1 MTFSETPAEDRHEA
15 VSGTTDLR
23 TNSDADL
30 GTADESALPATDGID
45 TDGFT
50 AHAGNAEEANAEG
63 HPQRW
68 WILGFLCLSLVLI
81 VASVS
86 SVNVA
91 LPSIQRDL
99 DASGSDLQWIVD
111 SYALFFAGM
120 LLPLGAIGDYF
131 GRRRVLIAGLLIFGV
146 ATGIAAA
153 STAAYQ
159 IIVMRA
165 IMGTAA
171 ALIMPATLSILT
183 EVFSKRELP
192 KAIAVWAA
200 FAGAGGMI
208 GPVGAGLV
216 LKWFWWGGVFALTIP
231 LVLVGLFG
239 AICVVPSSRNGNG
252 EHPFDPLGA
261 LLSIVIIGAFVF
273 GVIEGPNYG
282 WTDSAILGM
291 FIIAALAGIIFYF
304 WEKKVPH
311 PMLDPNYFRSRRF
324 NLSALAM
331 TVMFFGL
338 FGWLFMLTQYFQF
351 AQGHSPLDAGLR
363 MMPSAVVML
372 IVAPRSANI
381 AAAWGTRKIVSR
393 GLFMV
398 SLGIAGLA
406 LITPETPYWVAV
418 ICLVVGA
425 LGGATLMPTVT
436 ERIVSSLPPEK
447 AGVGSAMN
455 DTTREVGGSIG
466 IAIVGSLLAVG
477 YRRGIDSTVSDLSG
491 QLRES
496 GGAGN
501 AAGAADLGTTDLG
514 AAGESGVAA
523 LAGMVES
530 AQDSIGRALGAAQ
543 GLAEAGFGDF
553 ANRLAESAT
562 SAFNEGM
569 TLGLGVIA
577 GIVFLTSI
585 VIGLFY
591 PDDEAESSADLG
603 AAETGKHESVKAET
617 GGNAMLT
624 AETQT
629 AKAQTA
635 EVAPKAASEGDGGQR

>member
-1 MTFSETPAEDRHEA
+1 MTFSETQASEA
-15 VSGTTDLR
+15 DVNE
-23 TNSDADL
+23 NS
-30 GTADESALPATDGID
+30 T
-45 TDGFT
+45 
-50 AHAGNAEEANAEG
+50 EG
-63 HPQRW
+63 HPRRW

-120 LLPLGAIGDYF
+120 LLPLGAIGDHF
-131 GRRRVLIAGLLIFGV
+131 GRRKALVAGLLIFGI

-159 IIVMRA
+159 IVIMRA

-208 GPVGAGLV
+208 GPLGAGLV

-239 AICVVPSSRNGNG
+239 AIFVVPSSRNGNG
-252 EHPFDPLGA
+252 VHPFDPLGA

-282 WTDSAILGM
+282 WTDGAILGM
-291 FIIAALAGIIFYF
+291 FVIAALAGILFYF

-311 PMLDPNYFRSRRF
+311 PMLDPVYFKSRRF

-381 AAAWGTRKIVSR
+381 AAVWGTRKIVSR

-406 LITPETPYWVAV
+406 LITPSTPYWVVV

-447 AGVGSAMN
+447 AGVGSAVN
-455 DTTREVGGSIG
+455 DTTPRG
-466 IAIVGSLLAVG
+466 
-477 YRRGIDSTVSDLSG
+477 RRLHRHRHRG
-491 QLRES
+491 EP
-496 GGAGN
+496 AGRW
-501 AAGAADLGTTDLG
+501 L
-514 AAGESGVAA
+514 
-523 LAGMVES
+523 
-530 AQDSIGRALGAAQ
+530 
-543 GLAEAGFGDF
+543 
-553 ANRLAESAT
+553 
-562 SAFNEGM
+562 
-569 TLGLGVIA
+569 
-577 GIVFLTSI
+577 
-585 VIGLFY
+585 
-591 PDDEAESSADLG
+591 
-603 AAETGKHESVKAET
+603 
-617 GGNAMLT
+617 
-624 AETQT
+624 
-629 AKAQTA
+629 
-635 EVAPKAASEGDGGQR
+635 

>member
-1 MTFSETPAEDRHEA
+1 MAFSRAEAYEVGA
-15 VSGTTDLR
+15 Y
-23 TNSDADL
+23 
-30 GTADESALPATDGID
+30 ES
-45 TDGFT
+45 
-50 AHAGNAEEANAEG
+50 EG

-111 SYALFFAGM
+111 SYALLFACM
-120 LLPLGAIGDYF
+120 LLPLGAIGDHL
-131 GRRRVLIAGLLIFGV
+131 GRRKVLIAGLLIFGI

-153 STAAYQ
+153 AEEAYQ

-183 EVFSKRELP
+183 EVFTKRELP

-208 GPVGAGLV
+208 GPIGAGLV

-239 AICVVPSSRNGNG
+239 AIFVVPSSRNGNG
-252 EHPFDPLGA
+252 AHPFDPLGA
-261 LLSIVIIGAFVF
+261 LLSIAIIGAFVF

-282 WTDSAILGM
+282 WTNMAILGM
-291 FIIAALAGIIFYF
+291 FIITALAGILFYF

-311 PMLDPNYFRSRRF
+311 PMLDPNYFRIRRF

-338 FGWLFMLTQYFQF
+338 FGWLFVLTQYFQF

-372 IVAPRSANI
+372 IVAPRSAII

-393 GLFMV
+393 GLLLV
-398 SLGIAGLA
+398 SLGIGGLA
-406 LITPETPYWVAV
+406 FITPDTPYWIVV

-425 LGGATLMPTVT
+425 LGGSILMPTVT

-477 YRRGIDSTVSDLSG
+477 YRRGVDGTVSELTEGLG
-491 QLRES
+491 QA
-496 GGAGN
+496 GGFV
-501 AAGAADLGTTDLG
+501 D
-514 AAGESGVAA
+514 
-523 LAGMVES
+523 S
-530 AQDSIGRALGAAQ
+530 ARDSIGRALAVSGELANR
-543 GLAEAGFGDF
+543 GLVGEAGQLRDAAIG
-553 ANRLAESAT
+553 
-562 SAFNEGM
+562 AFDSGM
-569 TLGLGVIA
+569 TLGLGITA
-577 GIVFLTSI
+577 GIVFLTS
-585 VIGLFY
+585 VIIWLFY
-591 PDDEAESSADLG
+591 PADELEI
-603 AAETGKHESVKAET
+603 
-617 GGNAMLT
+617 
-624 AETQT
+624 
-629 AKAQTA
+629 
-635 EVAPKAASEGDGGQR
+635 APKAVAEGDGRPR

>member
-1 MTFSETPAEDRHEA
+1 MTFSETPEDDRHEA
-15 VSGTTDLR
+15 VSGTTDLGANGD
-23 TNSDADL
+23 TDLAMAD
-30 GTADESALPATDGID
+30 GAALPAKDRFAASA
-45 TDGFT
+45 DGFPADRFPARADGFAT
-50 AHAGNAEEANAEG
+50 AGNGEG
-63 HPQRW
+63 HPRRW

-120 LLPLGAIGDYF
+120 LLPLGAIGDHF
-131 GRRRVLIAGLLIFGV
+131 GRRKALVAGLLIFGV

-159 IIVMRA
+159 IVIMRA

-208 GPVGAGLV
+208 GPLGAGLV

-239 AICVVPSSRNGNG
+239 AIFVVPSSRNGNG
-252 EHPFDPLGA
+252 VHPFDPLGA

-282 WTDSAILGM
+282 WTDGAILGM
-291 FIIAALAGIIFYF
+291 FVIAALAGILFYF

-311 PMLDPNYFRSRRF
+311 PMLDPVYFKSRRF

-381 AAAWGTRKIVSR
+381 AAVWGTRRIVSR

-406 LITPETPYWVAV
+406 LITPSTPYWVVV

-447 AGVGSAMN
+447 AGVGSAVN

-477 YRRGIDSTVSDLSG
+477 YRRGIDGTVSDLSG
-491 QLRES
+491 QLRGS
-496 GGAGN
+496 GGAGG
-501 AAGAADLGTTDLG
+501 AAGAADLGAADRGAVDSAATDLVGTDLGATDLG
-514 AAGESGVAA
+514 AAAESGVAG
-523 LAGMVES
+523 LAGLVES

-543 GLAEAGFGDF
+543 GLAEAGFGGL
-553 ANRLAESAT
+553 ANRLIESAI

-585 VIGLFY
+585 VIGKFY
-591 PDDEAESSADLG
+591 PNEESESIADF
-603 AAETGKHESVKAET
+603 
-617 GGNAMLT
+617 
-624 AETQT
+624 
-629 AKAQTA
+629 
-635 EVAPKAASEGDGGQR
+635 APKAASEGDGGQR

>member
-1 MTFSETPAEDRHEA
+1 MTFSETPSEDRREA
-15 VSGTTDLR
+15 ASGTTDLE
-23 TNSDADL
+23 TV
-30 GTADESALPATDGID
+30 
-45 TDGFT
+45 DGF
-50 AHAGNAEEANAEG
+50 AAPAANGEG
-63 HPQRW
+63 HPRRW

-131 GRRRVLIAGLLIFGV
+131 GRRKALIAGLLIFGI
-146 ATGIAAA
+146 ATGIAATA
-153 STAAYQ
+153 EAAYQ

-208 GPVGAGLV
+208 GPLGAGLV

-239 AICVVPSSRNGNG
+239 AILVVPSSRNGNG
-252 EHPFDPLGA
+252 VHPFDPLGA

-282 WTDSAILGM
+282 WTNNAILGM
-291 FIIAALAGIIFYF
+291 FIIAALAGVLFYF

-311 PMLDPNYFRSRRF
+311 PMLDPVYFKSRRF

-381 AAAWGTRKIVSR
+381 AAVWGTRKIVSR
-393 GLFMV
+393 GLLMV

-406 LITPETPYWVAV
+406 LITPSTPYWVVV

-477 YRRGIDSTVSDLSG
+477 YRRGVDGTVSDLSG
-491 QLRES
+491 QLRGS
-496 GGAGN
+496 GGVGN
-501 AAGAADLGTTDLG
+501 ANGAADLGATDLG
-514 AAGESGVAA
+514 AADLGSTADSGLAA
-523 LAGMVES
+523 LAGVVDS

-553 ANRLAESAT
+553 ANRLAESAI

-577 GIVFLTSI
+577 GVVFLTGI

-591 PDDEAESSADLG
+591 PDDESESSDESEGADFDSADIG
-603 AAETGKHESVKAET
+603 TAETGKHEGDKAAT

-624 AETQT
+624 VEAKTAE
-629 AKAQTA
+629 AQTA
-635 EVAPKAASEGDGGQR
+635 EVAPKAVSEGDGGQR

>member
-1 MTFSETPAEDRHEA
+1 MTFSETQASEA
-15 VSGTTDLR
+15 DVNE
-23 TNSDADL
+23 NS
-30 GTADESALPATDGID
+30 T
-45 TDGFT
+45 
-50 AHAGNAEEANAEG
+50 EG
-63 HPQRW
+63 HPRRW

-120 LLPLGAIGDYF
+120 LLPLGAIGDHF
-131 GRRRVLIAGLLIFGV
+131 GRRKALVAGLLIFGI

-159 IIVMRA
+159 IIIMRA

-208 GPVGAGLV
+208 GPLGAGLV

-239 AICVVPSSRNGNG
+239 AIFVVPSSRNGNG
-252 EHPFDPLGA
+252 VHPFDPLGA

-282 WTDSAILGM
+282 WTDGAILGM
-291 FIIAALAGIIFYF
+291 FVIAALAGILFYF

-311 PMLDPNYFRSRRF
+311 PMLDPVYFKSRRF

-381 AAAWGTRKIVSR
+381 AAVWGTRKIVSR

-406 LITPETPYWVAV
+406 LITPSTPYWVVV

-447 AGVGSAMN
+447 AGVGSAVN

-477 YRRGIDSTVSDLSG
+477 YRRGIDGTVSDLSG
-491 QLRES
+491 QLRGS

-501 AAGAADLGTTDLG
+501 AAGAADLGAADRGAVDSAATDLVGTDLGATDLG
-514 AAGESGVAA
+514 AAAESGVAG
-523 LAGMVES
+523 LAGLVES

-543 GLAEAGFGDF
+543 GLAEAGFGGL
-553 ANRLAESAT
+553 ANRLIESAI

-585 VIGLFY
+585 VIGKFY
-591 PDDEAESSADLG
+591 PNEESESSADFG
-603 AAETGKHESVKAET
+603 SARFGSAEAGRHQATGKHEGDKAETGKD
-617 GGNAMLT
+617 AMLT
-624 AETQT
+624 AE
-629 AKAQTA
+629 AQTA
-635 EVAPKAASEGDGGQR
+635 EDRTADFAPKAASEGDGGQR

>member
-1 MTFSETPAEDRHEA
+1 MAFSKAEAYEA
-15 VSGTTDLR
+15 G
-23 TNSDADL
+23 AY
-30 GTADESALPATDGID
+30 ES
-45 TDGFT
+45 
-50 AHAGNAEEANAEG
+50 EG

-120 LLPLGAIGDYF
+120 LLPLGAIGDYL
-131 GRRRVLIAGLLIFGV
+131 GRRKVLIAGLLFFGL

-153 STAAYQ
+153 AEEAYQ

-183 EVFSKRELP
+183 EVFTKRELP

-208 GPVGAGLV
+208 GPIGAGLV

-239 AICVVPSSRNGNG
+239 AIFVVPSSRNGNG
-252 EHPFDPLGA
+252 AHPFDPLGA
-261 LLSIVIIGAFVF
+261 LLSIIIIGAFVF

-282 WTDSAILGM
+282 WTNMAILGM
-291 FIIAALAGIIFYF
+291 FIITALAGILFYF
-304 WEKKVPH
+304 WEKKVSH
-311 PMLDPNYFRSRRF
+311 PMLDPSYFRIRRF

-338 FGWLFMLTQYFQF
+338 FGWLFVLTQYFQF

-372 IVAPRSANI
+372 IVAPRSATI

-393 GLFMV
+393 GLLLV
-398 SLGIAGLA
+398 SFGIGGLA
-406 LITPETPYWVAV
+406 FITPDTPYWIVV

-425 LGGATLMPTVT
+425 LGGSILMPTVT

-477 YRRGIDSTVSDLSG
+477 YRRGVDGTVSDLTERLG
-491 QLRES
+491 QA
-496 GGAGN
+496 GGFV
-501 AAGAADLGTTDLG
+501 D
-514 AAGESGVAA
+514 
-523 LAGMVES
+523 S
-530 AQDSIGRALGAAQ
+530 ARDSIGRALAVSGELANR
-543 GLAEAGFGDF
+543 GLGGEAGQLRD
-553 ANRLAESAT
+553 AAIV
-562 SAFNEGM
+562 AFDSGM
-569 TLGLGVIA
+569 TLGLGITA
-577 GIVFLTSI
+577 GVVFLTS
-585 VIGLFY
+585 VIIWLFY
-591 PDDEAESSADLG
+591 PADELEI
-603 AAETGKHESVKAET
+603 
-617 GGNAMLT
+617 
-624 AETQT
+624 
-629 AKAQTA
+629 
-635 EVAPKAASEGDGGQR
+635 APKAAAEGDGRPR

>member
-1 MTFSETPAEDRHEA
+1 MTFSETPSEDRREA
-15 VSGTTDLR
+15 ASGTTDLEM
-23 TNSDADL
+23 ADSFAPQ
-30 GTADESALPATDGID
+30 ADEFAASA
-45 TDGFT
+45 
-50 AHAGNAEEANAEG
+50 ANGEG
-63 HPQRW
+63 HPRRW

-131 GRRRVLIAGLLIFGV
+131 GRRKALIAGLLIFGI
-146 ATGIAAA
+146 ATGIAATA
-153 STAAYQ
+153 TAAYQ

-208 GPVGAGLV
+208 GPLGAGLV

-239 AICVVPSSRNGNG
+239 AILVVPSSRNGNG
-252 EHPFDPLGA
+252 VHPFDPLGA

-282 WTDSAILGM
+282 WTNNAILGM
-291 FIIAALAGIIFYF
+291 FIIAALAGILFYF

-311 PMLDPNYFRSRRF
+311 PMLDPIYFKSRRF

-381 AAAWGTRKIVSR
+381 AAVWGTRKIVSR
-393 GLFMV
+393 GLLMV

-406 LITPETPYWVAV
+406 LITPSTPYWVVV

-477 YRRGIDSTVSDLSG
+477 YRRGVDGTVSDLSE

-496 GGAGN
+496 EGAGGAS
-501 AAGAADLGTTDLG
+501 GATDLG
-514 AAGESGVAA
+514 ASDLGSTADSGLAA
-523 LAGMVES
+523 LAGVVES
-530 AQDSIGRALGAAQ
+530 AQDSVGRALGAAQ

-553 ANRLAESAT
+553 ANRLVESAT

-577 GIVFLTSI
+577 GVVFLTSI

-591 PDDEAESSADLG
+591 PDDESEDSTESESADFDSTNLDTV
-603 AAETGKHESVKAET
+603 EPSKHRSDKAEA

-624 AETQT
+624 AEAKTAEAQT
-629 AKAQTA
+629 AK
-635 EVAPKAASEGDGGQR
+635 VAPKAVSEGDGGQR

>member
-15 VSGTTDLR
+15 GSGTTDLGANGE
-23 TNSDADL
+23 TDLAMAD
-30 GTADESALPATDGID
+30 GAALPATDGF
-45 TDGFT
+45 TASADGFPADRFP
-50 AHAGNAEEANAEG
+50 AHADGFADPAGNGEG
-63 HPQRW
+63 HPRRW

-120 LLPLGAIGDYF
+120 LLPLGAIGDHF
-131 GRRRVLIAGLLIFGV
+131 GRRKALVAGLLIFGV

-159 IIVMRA
+159 IIIMRA

-208 GPVGAGLV
+208 GPLGAGLV

-239 AICVVPSSRNGNG
+239 AIFVVPSSRNGNG
-252 EHPFDPLGA
+252 VHPFDPLGA

-282 WTDSAILGM
+282 WTDGAILGM
-291 FIIAALAGIIFYF
+291 FVIAALAGVLFYY

-311 PMLDPNYFRSRRF
+311 PMLDPVYFKSRRF

-381 AAAWGTRKIVSR
+381 AAVWGTRKIVSR

-406 LITPETPYWVAV
+406 LITPSTPYWVVV

-447 AGVGSAMN
+447 AGVGSAVN

-491 QLRES
+491 QLRA

-501 AAGAADLGTTDLG
+501 AAGATDRGAADSVATDLG
-514 AAGESGVAA
+514 AADLGAAAESGVAG
-523 LAGMVES
+523 LAGLVES

-543 GLAEAGFGDF
+543 GLAEAGFGDL
-553 ANRLAESAT
+553 ANRLIESAI

-585 VIGLFY
+585 VIGKFY
-591 PDDEAESSADLG
+591 PNDESESSADF
-603 AAETGKHESVKAET
+603 
-617 GGNAMLT
+617 
-624 AETQT
+624 
-629 AKAQTA
+629 
-635 EVAPKAASEGDGGQR
+635 APKAASEGDGGQR

>member
-1 MTFSETPAEDRHEA
+1 MTFSETQASEA
-15 VSGTTDLR
+15 DVNE
-23 TNSDADL
+23 NS
-30 GTADESALPATDGID
+30 T
-45 TDGFT
+45 
-50 AHAGNAEEANAEG
+50 EG
-63 HPQRW
+63 HPRRW

-120 LLPLGAIGDYF
+120 LLPLGAIGDHF
-131 GRRRVLIAGLLIFGV
+131 GRRKALVAGLLIFGV

-159 IIVMRA
+159 IIIMRA

-208 GPVGAGLV
+208 GPLGAGLV

-239 AICVVPSSRNGNG
+239 AIFVVPSSRNGNG
-252 EHPFDPLGA
+252 VHPFDPLGA

-282 WTDSAILGM
+282 WTDGAILGM
-291 FIIAALAGIIFYF
+291 FIIAALAGILFYF

-311 PMLDPNYFRSRRF
+311 PMLDPVYFKSRRF

-381 AAAWGTRKIVSR
+381 AAVWGTRKIVSR

-406 LITPETPYWVAV
+406 LITPSTPYWVVV

-447 AGVGSAMN
+447 AGVGSAVN

-477 YRRGIDSTVSDLSG
+477 YRRGIDGTVSDLSG
-491 QLRES
+491 QLRGS
-496 GGAGN
+496 GGGAGGAGG
-501 AAGAADLGTTDLG
+501 AADRGAADSAATDLGAADLGT
-514 AAGESGVAA
+514 AAESGMAG
-523 LAGMVES
+523 LAGLVES

-543 GLAEAGFGDF
+543 GLAEAGFGDL
-553 ANRLAESAT
+553 ADRLIESAI

-585 VIGLFY
+585 VIGKFY
-591 PDDEAESSADLG
+591 PNEESESSADF
-603 AAETGKHESVKAET
+603 
-617 GGNAMLT
+617 
-624 AETQT
+624 
-629 AKAQTA
+629 
-635 EVAPKAASEGDGGQR
+635 APKAASEGDGGQR

>member
-1 MTFSETPAEDRHEA
+1 MTFSETQASEA
-15 VSGTTDLR
+15 GVNGS
-23 TNSDADL
+23 
-30 GTADESALPATDGID
+30 
-45 TDGFT
+45 
-50 AHAGNAEEANAEG
+50 NAEG
-63 HPQRW
+63 HSQRW

-131 GRRRVLIAGLLIFGV
+131 GRRRALIAGLLIFGV

-239 AICVVPSSRNGNG
+239 AIFVVPSSRNGNG
-252 EHPFDPLGA
+252 VHPFDPLGA

-282 WTDSAILGM
+282 WTDNAILGM
-291 FIIAALAGIIFYF
+291 FIITALAGILFYF

-406 LITPETPYWVAV
+406 FITPDTPYWVAV

-477 YRRGIDSTVSDLSG
+477 YRRGIDSTVSDLSE
-491 QLRES
+491 QLRGS

-501 AAGAADLGTTDLG
+501 AAGAADLGATDLG
-514 AAGESGVAA
+514 AAGESGMAA

-543 GLAEAGFGDF
+543 GLAEEGFGDF
-553 ANRLAESAT
+553 ANRLVESAT

-591 PDDEAESSADLG
+591 PEDESERSL
-603 AAETGKHESVKAET
+603 
-617 GGNAMLT
+617 
-624 AETQT
+624 
-629 AKAQTA
+629 
-635 EVAPKAASEGDGGQR
+635 EVAPKAASEGNGRQR

>member
-1 MTFSETPAEDRHEA
+1 MTFSETPSEDRHEA
-15 VSGTTDLR
+15 ASGTTDLEM
-23 TNSDADL
+23 ADSFAPQ
-30 GTADESALPATDGID
+30 ADEFAP
-45 TDGFT
+45 
-50 AHAGNAEEANAEG
+50 HAANGEG
-63 HPQRW
+63 HPRRW

-131 GRRRVLIAGLLIFGV
+131 GRRKALIAGLLIFGI
-146 ATGIAAA
+146 ATGIAATA
-153 STAAYQ
+153 EAAYQ

-208 GPVGAGLV
+208 GPLGAGLV

-239 AICVVPSSRNGNG
+239 AILVVPSSRNGNG
-252 EHPFDPLGA
+252 VHPFDPLGA

-282 WTDSAILGM
+282 WTNNAILGM
-291 FIIAALAGIIFYF
+291 FIIAALAGILFYF

-311 PMLDPNYFRSRRF
+311 PMLDPIYFKSRRF

-381 AAAWGTRKIVSR
+381 AAVWGTRKIVSR
-393 GLFMV
+393 GLLMV

-406 LITPETPYWVAV
+406 LITPSTPYWVVV

-477 YRRGIDSTVSDLSG
+477 YRRGVDGTVSDLSR
-491 QLRES
+491 QLRGS

-501 AAGAADLGTTDLG
+501 ATGAADRGAADSAATDLGAADLGSTAD
-514 AAGESGVAA
+514 SGLAA
-523 LAGMVES
+523 LAGAVES

-553 ANRLAESAT
+553 ANRLVESAT

-577 GIVFLTSI
+577 GVVFLTSI

-591 PDDEAESSADLG
+591 PNDESESADFDG
-603 AAETGKHESVKAET
+603 ADIGTAETGKHESDKAAT
-617 GGNAMLT
+617 GGNEMLT
-624 AETQT
+624 SEALVAE
-629 AKAQTA
+629 AQTA
-635 EVAPKAASEGDGGQR
+635 EVAPKAVSEGDGGQR